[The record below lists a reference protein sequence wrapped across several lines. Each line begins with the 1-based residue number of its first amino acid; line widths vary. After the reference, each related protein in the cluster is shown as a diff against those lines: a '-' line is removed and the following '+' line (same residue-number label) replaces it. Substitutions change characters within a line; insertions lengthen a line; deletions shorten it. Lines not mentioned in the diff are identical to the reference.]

1 MSLVTLFFAGLFVAN
16 GIPHFVH
23 GISGKKFPSPFAK
36 PPGKGLSSSIVNV
49 IWGLTNFLIAIL
61 LFKTEESFS
70 IGLNAGFL
78 TFALGFVIASVGLA
92 GHFSKADRE
101 YRLE

>member
-49 IWGLTNFLIAIL
+49 IWGLTNFLIAVL
-61 LFKTEESFS
+61 YS
-70 IGLNAGFL
+70 
-78 TFALGFVIASVGLA
+78 
-92 GHFSKADRE
+92 
-101 YRLE
+101 RLKKVFQLV

>member
-1 MSLVTLFFAGLFVAN
+1 VSLVTLFFAGLFVAN

-61 LFKTEESFS
+61 LLKTEESFS
-70 IGLNAGFL
+70 IGLNADFL